1 MERGTAQCWP
11 SWRSRRTAPGSL
23 RVGPELINK
32 GAATATLH
40 FAGYAKNQTIAA
52 PAGAVTA
59 QEAAETPRPP
69 HRLTA
74 SSQPRVGQHTERIAQ
89 QLRTML

>member
-1 MERGTAQCWP
+1 MQRGTPQCWP
-11 SWRSRRTAPGSL
+11 SWRSRRTAPGFSL

-52 PAGAVTA
+52 PAGVVTA
-59 QEAAETPRPP
+59 QEAAQTPRLP

-74 SSQPRVGQHTERIAQ
+74 RSQPRVGQQTERTQ

>member
-52 PAGAVTA
+52 